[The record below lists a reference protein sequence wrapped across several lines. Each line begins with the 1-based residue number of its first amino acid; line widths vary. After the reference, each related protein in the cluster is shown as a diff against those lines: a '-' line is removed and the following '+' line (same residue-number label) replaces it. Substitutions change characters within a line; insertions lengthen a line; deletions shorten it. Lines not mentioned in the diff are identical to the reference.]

1 MGTKVIST
9 HRIAFRYDTIQY
21 DNIILTVS

>member
-9 HRIAFRYDTIQY
+9 HRIAFRYDTIW
-21 DNIILTVS
+21 